1 MKANIKPQRINWID
15 QVKGI
20 GILLVVIGHMNIP
33 QELSKIIFSF
43 HMPLFFFYLRVF
55 IQ

>member
-43 HMPLFFFYLRVF
+43 HMPLFLSL
-55 IQ
+55 IHI